1 MDSEELNCLFLNN
14 PLTKAKYTN
23 KIYSVDNVTK
33 IYLDK
38 FYVING
44 LPEKSDSSLVDHW
57 YIILSYGHSSTTF
70 SNSLCLIDSFG
81 RFPNTNFL
89 KILAKERNRPL
100 YYLNVALQ
108 DEAATSCGL
117 MVATWAAGFSL
128 DMGPREILHSI
139 FNYNPND
146 TTPFVYDYLA
156 SNFCSLFYG
165 ESKSIF
171 YEI

>member
-23 KIYSVDNVTK
+23 KIYSVDN
-33 IYLDK
+33 IDNIIRDK

-57 YIILSYGHSSTTF
+57 YILLSYGHFDSPF

-81 RFPNTNFL
+81 RFPNTNFQ
-89 KILAKERNRPL
+89 KILAKESDRPL
-100 YYLNVALQ
+100 YYLNVKLQ
-108 DEAATSCGL
+108 DERATSCGL

-139 FNYNPND
+139 FNFNKNC
-146 TTPFVYDYLA
+146 TTPVFKL
-156 SNFCSLFYG
+156 C
-165 ESKSIF
+165 
-171 YEI
+171 